1 MSTAIAISLYLLGLI
16 GAVAAVG
23 RDVAPGPRE
32 WAIIVIWP
40 VGVFWSVITGLA
52 APLMGKL
59 SK

>member
-1 MSTAIAISLYLLGLI
+1 MTVLAISLYLLGII

-23 RDVAPGPRE
+23 RDIAPGPRE

-40 VGVFWSVITGLA
+40 VAVLWSVITGLA